1 MQGPAR
7 LKVFVAARV
16 VLLGS
21 IAIGACRS
29 RPQEK
34 FVALG
39 RGALSSVEA
48 LSIIAVTTAPETMH
62 YDGKRVA
69 AGPGHQYVL
78 LDCRFTVSPNEV
90 NFDDFQLV
98 QDSAATI
105 GQELNVG
112 DNQSD
117 DYYYWTY
124 LDNSG
129 RPVADLPGS
138 VRPFTARLSF
148 KVPGDAQIGYL
159 FYSGLYWG
167 PAQFHANRG

>member
-48 LSIIAVTTAPETMH
+48 LSIIAVTT
-62 YDGKRVA
+62 
-69 AGPGHQYVL
+69 
-78 LDCRFTVSPNEV
+78 
-90 NFDDFQLV
+90 
-98 QDSAATI
+98 

>member
-1 MQGPAR
+1 M
-7 LKVFVAARV
+7 FVAARI

-34 FVALG
+34 FVARG
-39 RGALSSVEA
+39 RGALSRVEA
-48 LSIIAVTTAPETMH
+48 LSIIAVTTAPETMN

-69 AGPGHQYVL
+69 AGPGYQYVL

-98 QDSAATI
+98 RDSAATI
-105 GQELNVG
+105 GQERNVG
-112 DNQSD
+112 DNQDD
-117 DYYYWTY
+117 DYFSWTY

-129 RPVADLPGS
+129 RPGANVPGS
-138 VRPFTARLSF
+138 VSPFTARLSF
-148 KVPGDAQIGYL
+148 KVPRAAEGGYL
-159 FYSGLYWG
+159 FYWGLYWG